1 MGKRGVDRSNSRL
14 KVANKTAVVLGST
27 GQVGSALVNLLVES
41 PNYTKV
47 KIITR
52 RKLSGKEIDKV
63 EQVLIEN
70 LDDLESFS
78 SQLQGEDYYCAIG
91 TTIKKAGSKEA
102 FSKVDHDYPISFAKV
117 ALSHPSFTHYLI
129 VSAAGSNP
137 KSSIF
142 YNKVKGQV
150 ENALKEMKLPSLSI
164 FRPTLLL
171 GDRSEY
177 RFGEVVMKGVVKV
190 FTFFLSEE
198 NRAFIAIQA
207 QNVASAML
215 KVAAL
220 GKTGNNDYSSK
231 EMVKLARK

>member
-1 MGKRGVDRSNSRL
+1 M
-14 KVANKTAVVLGST
+14 ANKTAVVLGST
-27 GQVGSALVNLLVES
+27 GLVGNELVNLLVES
-41 PNYTKV
+41 SHYTKV

-52 RKLSGKEIDKV
+52 RKLSGQESDKV
-63 EQVLIEN
+63 EQVLIQN

-78 SQLQGEDYYCAIG
+78 SQLSGDDYYCAIG

-117 ALSHPSFTHYLI
+117 ALSHPSFSQYLI
-129 VSAAGSNP
+129 VTAAGSDP

-150 ENALKEMKLPSLSI
+150 EKALMELKLPSLSV

-177 RFGEVVMKGVVKV
+177 RFGEVVMTGIVKV
-190 FTFFLSEE
+190 FTFFLSEKSS
-198 NRAFIAIQA
+198 AVIAIQA
-207 QNVASAML
+207 EAVANAML
-215 KVAAL
+215 KVAAT
-220 GKTGNNDYSSK
+220 GKSGINAYSSK
-231 EMVKLARK
+231 EMVGLARK

>member
-1 MGKRGVDRSNSRL
+1 M
-14 KVANKTAVVLGST
+14 ANKTAVVLGST
-27 GQVGSALVNLLVES
+27 GLVGNELVNLLVES
-41 PNYTKV
+41 SHYTKV

-52 RKLSGKEIDKV
+52 RKLSGQESDKV
-63 EQVLIEN
+63 EQVLIQN

-78 SQLQGEDYYCAIG
+78 SRLSGDDYYCAIG

-117 ALSHPSFTHYLI
+117 ALSHPSFSQYLI
-129 VSAAGSNP
+129 VTAAGSDP

-150 ENALKEMKLPSLSI
+150 EKALMELKLPSLSV

-177 RFGEVVMKGVVKV
+177 RFGEVVMTGIVKV
-190 FTFFLSEE
+190 FTFFLSEKSS
-198 NRAFIAIQA
+198 AVIAIQA
-207 QNVASAML
+207 EAVANAML
-215 KVAAL
+215 KVAAT
-220 GKTGNNDYSSK
+220 GKSGINAYSSK
-231 EMVKLARK
+231 EMVGLARK

>member
-1 MGKRGVDRSNSRL
+1 M
-14 KVANKTAVVLGST
+14 ANKTAVVLGST
-27 GQVGSALVNLLVES
+27 GLVGNELVNLLVES
-41 PNYTKV
+41 SHYTKV

-52 RKLSGKEIDKV
+52 RKLSGQESDKV
-63 EQVLIEN
+63 EQVLIQN

-78 SQLQGEDYYCAIG
+78 SRLSGDDYYCAIG

-117 ALSHPSFTHYLI
+117 ALSHPSFSQYLI
-129 VSAAGSNP
+129 VTAAGSDP

-150 ENALKEMKLPSLSI
+150 EKALMELKLPSLSV

-177 RFGEVVMKGVVKV
+177 RFGEVVMTGIVKI
-190 FTFFLSEE
+190 FTFFLSEKSS
-198 NRAFIAIQA
+198 AVIAIQA
-207 QNVASAML
+207 EAVANAML
-215 KVAAL
+215 KVAAT
-220 GKTGNNDYSSK
+220 GKSGINAYSSK
-231 EMVKLARK
+231 EMVGLARK